1 MMATGDARVI
11 VPNAISRGDVI
22 YVRALIEHPMDTG
35 FFRTA
40 QGAPIPA
47 YFIHDV
53 VVTYGDETV
62 ARFVW
67 TSGISRD
74 PSVTFPIKAT
84 REAPV
89 TVTWTDNKGG
99 VYRQSAD
106 IRFAAHQ
113 AQ

>member
-1 MMATGDARVI
+1 MAIGDARVI
-11 VPNAISRGDVI
+11 LPNGYNKGDVI

-40 QGAPIPA
+40 EGVPIPA

-53 VVTYGDETV
+53 AVTYGDEAV
-62 ARFVW
+62 AHFTW

-74 PSVTFPIKAT
+74 PSVTFPLKAT

-89 TVTWTDNKGG
+89 TVLWRDNKGG

-106 IRFAAHQ
+106 IKFANQ
-113 AQ
+113 SQ